1 MIDDV
6 FKYSKIPVT
15 IYYYAKSQS
24 YAKATGDSSGQKDTR
39 RAQSCTAAAAVTS
52 TSPEGVTGL
61 KTNPDGT
68 FKIYGKSYPLK
79 AFVPEEIYLGCIPK
93 PFFNVRRE

>member
-39 RAQSCTAAAAVTS
+39 RAQSCTAAAVTS